1 MMREFMKIVETVQPT
16 VLYHQAPVAQ
26 RNRIA
31 EIGLQHP
38 YEIPQELGVEMSN
51 DETQGIYFTDNAEDI
66 DPRYDMWAVDVRGL
80 ALHPDETTDWPDGHE
95 WSVTYDQ
102 VGPERLRLVHEGQSN
117 IVEDTHEGGFSVSP
131 EQAQKI
137 LSSRYLNRGVKIGK
151 NTRLWRGVSEDSG
164 SGMAT
169 YGTGLYFTANRKRA
183 KIYGEVIEIGR
194 SNLPDNPF
202 RFDTNNNYEIWLH
215 ETREILGYDDMR
227 KFATAFYDVRTLVQ
241 AIDPSA
247 DGIQVMTGADAM
259 FVVYPMD

>member
-1 MMREFMKIVETVQPT
+1 MARSF
-16 VLYHQAPVAQ
+16 
-26 RNRIA
+26 
-31 EIGLQHP
+31 
-38 YEIPQELGVEMSN
+38 
-51 DETQGIYFTDNAEDI
+51 
-66 DPRYDMWAVDVRGL
+66 RGQWFGYG
-80 ALHPDETTDWPDGHE
+80 D
-95 WSVTYDQ
+95 
-102 VGPERLRLVHEGQSN
+102 LR
-117 IVEDTHEGGFSVSP
+117 DRP
-131 EQAQKI
+131 
-137 LSSRYLNRGVKIGK
+137 
-151 NTRLWRGVSEDSG
+151 
-164 SGMAT
+164 
-169 YGTGLYFTANRKRA
+169 YFTANRKRA